1 VNPDNSAIELAAA
14 GAESRRDRLKTWQYV
29 LQLIRFR
36 PWLYLALGILETLF
50 FGVFP
55 QIVGWITYS
64 FFNTLT
70 GDAPVG
76 LGVGALI
83 ALLVVTAIVRVAAIF
98 ADVAVYFTFQYNI
111 AALLRRNLF
120 EHVLKRPG
128 ARAVPGSPGEAISRF
143 RDDVNEIAGF
153 MAESLIL
160 TGFLLASVI
169 AVAVMLS
176 IDARITLIVLIPLA
190 VVTVVVNLATQ
201 RIEKYREAS
210 RKAMGDVTDF
220 IGEAFG
226 AVQSVQ
232 VATAEERLVN
242 HFRALNETRRQA
254 GLKDRLF
261 TELLS
266 SVFRNTVALG
276 TGVILLL
283 SAEGMRAGTF
293 TVGDFALFVYYL
305 GVLTGFTTLIGER
318 WAWYKQV
325 GVSVDRLLVL
335 LPDAPPETLVKHS
348 QVYMRGELPEV
359 PYVPK
364 TAQDRLEVLDVAGL
378 TCLYPD
384 SGRGVQNVDLH
395 LERGSFTVITGRIG
409 SGKTTLLRALL
420 GLLPKDAGEIRWNGQ
435 AVDDPATFFVPPRSA
450 YTAQVP
456 LLFSELLR
464 DNILMGLP
472 EDKVDLQGA
481 IWQAVM
487 EQDAAELDHG
497 LDTVIGAKGV
507 RLSGGQRQRTAAAR
521 MFVRDPELLVFDDLS
536 SALDVDTERIMWER
550 LVGGGARPP
559 RSAPLRG
566 LGAPTCLVVSHRRP
580 ALRRADRIIVLKDG
594 RVEAEGKLEALLAT
608 CDEMQRLWRAEI
620 DAEEAKQPEEQQ

>member
-1 VNPDNSAIELAAA
+1 MNPGDSAFQLPAA
-14 GAESRRDRLKTWQYV
+14 GAGVQAGRLKTWQYA
-29 LQLIRFR
+29 LRLIRFR

-70 GDAPVG
+70 GDAPVS
-76 LGVGALI
+76 LGVSGLI
-83 ALLVVTAIVRVAAIF
+83 VLLVVTAIVRVAAIF
-98 ADVAVYFTFQYNI
+98 ADVAVYFTFQYHI
-111 AALLRRNLF
+111 AALLRKNLF
-120 EHVLKRPG
+120 EHILKRPG

-160 TGFLLASVI
+160 TGFTLASVI
-169 AVAVMLS
+169 AVVVMLS
-176 IDARITLIVLIPLA
+176 IDARITIVVLVPLA
-190 VVTVVVNLATQ
+190 IVTVVVNLATQ
-201 RIEKYREAS
+201 KIEKYREAS

-220 IGEAFG
+220 IGEMFG

-232 VATAEERLVN
+232 VATAEERLVRR
-242 HFRALNETRRQA
+242 FRMLNETRRLA

-261 TELLS
+261 TELLG
-266 SVFRNTVALG
+266 SVFRNTVAIG
-276 TGVILLL
+276 AGVILLL
-283 SAEGMRAGTF
+283 SAQGMRAGTF

-325 GVSVDRLLVL
+325 GVSVDRLVAL

-364 TAQDRLEVLDVAGL
+364 MAQDRLEVLDVTGL
-378 TCLYPD
+378 TYLYPE

-420 GLLPKDAGEIRWNGQ
+420 GLLPRNAGEIRCNGQ

-456 LLFSELLR
+456 LLFSEPLR

-472 EDKVDLQGA
+472 QNRVDLEGA
-481 IWQAVM
+481 VWQAVM
-487 EQDAAELDHG
+487 EQDIAGLDHG

-507 RLSGGQRQRTAAAR
+507 KLSGGQRQRTAAAR

-536 SALDVDTERIMWER
+536 SALDVDTERILWDRLLAGER
-550 LVGGGARPP
+550 
-559 RSAPLRG
+559 SSG
-566 LGAPTCLVVSHRRP
+566 LTCLVVSHRRT
-580 ALRRADRIIVLKDG
+580 ALRRADWIIVLKDG
-594 RVEAEGKLEALLAT
+594 QIAAEGKLGTLLET
-608 CDEMQRLWRAEI
+608 CEEMQRLWRGEI
-620 DAEEAKQPEEQQ
+620 DAQETQEPEQQE